1 MLMGLLEDSRKSWI
15 GKKKKKKAS
24 SEKYCYKFNIYKNR
38 LQI

>member
-15 GKKKKKKAS
+15 GKKKKKAS